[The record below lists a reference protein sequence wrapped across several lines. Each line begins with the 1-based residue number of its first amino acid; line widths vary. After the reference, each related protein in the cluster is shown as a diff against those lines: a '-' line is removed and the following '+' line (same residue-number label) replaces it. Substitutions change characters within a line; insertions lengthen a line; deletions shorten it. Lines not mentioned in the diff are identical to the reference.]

1 MKNTV
6 YALAALLVTA
16 PGEAQAPAERPA
28 LLRGFVLADSSEAP
42 IGGAEVMIDALN
54 IRVSTVADGAF
65 RLPEIKPGIYL
76 VSVRAVGYKRIW
88 AQLAFADGDSLERD
102 FLLLRSAVAIAGVR
116 VTGKADTRNPELA
129 EFERRRGAGFG
140 GFITQQ
146 RIDSFPGKR
155 LSNFMRELPGLA
167 VQQGNTNNA
176 TWAVGTRGSG
186 SMRVF
191 PSVSEW
197 DLARG
202 AKRRTCY
209 SAVYLD
215 GIVVYSG
222 KLGEALF
229 DIDQLNPGDVAG
241 IEYYAS
247 AAQTPPELNV
257 TSSGT
262 CGIVVIW
269 TR

>member
-1 MKNTV
+1 MKNFV
-6 YALAALLVTA
+6 HAFAALLVTA
-16 PGEAQAPAERPA
+16 SVDGQAPADRPG
-28 LLRGFVLADSSEAP
+28 LLRGFVLADSTEEP
-42 IGGAEVMIDALN
+42 IVGAEITIDALN
-54 IRVSTVADGAF
+54 IRVRSVAEGAF
-65 RLPEIKPGIYL
+65 RLPEIKPGMYV
-76 VSVRAVGYKRIW
+76 VSVRAVGYKPIW
-88 AQLAFADGDSLERD
+88 TQLAFADGDSLERD
-102 FLLLRSAVAIAGVR
+102 FLLFRSAVAIAGVR
-116 VTGKADTRNPELA
+116 VTGKAGIRNPKLA

-146 RIDSFPGKR
+146 RIDSFPGRR

-167 VQQGNTNNA
+167 IQQGRTSSA
-176 TWAVGTRGSG
+176 TWAVGTRTSG
-186 SMRVF
+186 SLLMF
-191 PSVSEW
+191 PSLSPW

-202 AKRRTCY
+202 AKRGTCY
-209 SAVYLD
+209 SSMYLD

-229 DIDQLNPGDVAG
+229 DIDQLNPGDIAG

-247 AAQTPPELNV
+247 AAQTPSELNV